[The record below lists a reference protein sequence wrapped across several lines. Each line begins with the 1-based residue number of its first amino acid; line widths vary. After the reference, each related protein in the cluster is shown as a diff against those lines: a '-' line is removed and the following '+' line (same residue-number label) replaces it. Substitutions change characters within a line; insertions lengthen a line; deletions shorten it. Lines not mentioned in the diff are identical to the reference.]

1 MHACYN
7 SYKGGDAGNYN
18 ASLLAGDNRQRTGN
32 LDIVAKGL
40 VDGATM
46 YQVEFLVFAPTL
58 STPS

>member
-1 MHACYN
+1 MHAIIATKEGMQATIMLVY
-7 SYKGGDAGNYN
+7 
-18 ASLLAGDNRQRTGN
+18 LQVHDNRQRTGS

-46 YQVEFLVFAPTL
+46 YQVEFFVFAPTL